1 MHDLCKD
8 LTYITV
14 MIDLLISSDDQ
25 GNLTSEELLNLRN
38 LLAQKADVVINTI
51 ESMITEASSGIIS

>member
-8 LTYITV
+8 LTYAV
-14 MIDLLISSDDQ
+14 AMVDLLISSDDQ
-25 GNLTSEELLNLRN
+25 GNLTQQELLDLRN
-38 LLAQKADVVINTI
+38 LVAQKADAVIGAI